1 MAKRDDLMGRIEAK
15 FPSLS
20 PSSRLIAN
28 YIQQN
33 PMSVISQ
40 STADIARFTET
51 SKATVSR
58 FFRNLGFESHQDAK
72 DAILAMRE
80 KGLPM
85 ALGQDEPDHF
95 QKELL
100 NVSRTYE
107 GLKDAAV
114 KDVVDLL
121 AHSDRITLIGYRNA
135 YPLALHFRQQ
145 LKQVRSTVR
154 LLPQPGQTLGED
166 LVDIPENEVVVLL
179 GFRRRT
185 RLFKRIID
193 VLDHHTT
200 ILITDPTG
208 QIYNNRVNHLL
219 VCHPGQSTAFDS
231 YAAPM
236 SLISF
241 LANKVFETLGEKA
254 VKRATRISQMYD
266 DLEELEP

>member
-1 MAKRDDLMGRIEAK
+1 MVKRDDLMGRIEAQ

-20 PSSRLIAN
+20 PSARLIAN
-28 YIQQN
+28 HIQQN

-40 STADIARFTET
+40 STADIARITNT

-95 QKELL
+95 QKELQ

-135 YPLALHFRQQ
+135 YPLALPFQTTVKTSTQYCAIAASTRTNPGG
-145 LKQVRSTVR
+145 RSGR
-154 LLPQPGQTLGED
+154 
-166 LVDIPENEVVVLL
+166 
-179 GFRRRT
+179 
-185 RLFKRIID
+185 
-193 VLDHHTT
+193 
-200 ILITDPTG
+200 
-208 QIYNNRVNHLL
+208 Y
-219 VCHPGQSTAFDS
+219 S
-231 YAAPM
+231 
-236 SLISF
+236 
-241 LANKVFETLGEKA
+241 
-254 VKRATRISQMYD
+254 
-266 DLEELEP
+266 